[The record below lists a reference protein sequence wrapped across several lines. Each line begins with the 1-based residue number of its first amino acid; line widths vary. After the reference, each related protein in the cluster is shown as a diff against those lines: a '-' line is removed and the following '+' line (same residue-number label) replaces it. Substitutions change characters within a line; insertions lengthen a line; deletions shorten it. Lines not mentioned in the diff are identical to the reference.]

1 MEFTNK
7 LKTLL
12 YLIKLKLGKLS
23 KNLHIF
29 DVSLTKYFISP
40 FTLIVKILIISMHEI
55 EVGLWNRNFNNRNWL
70 LYPNLLFA
78 ALMENIRK
86 FKSFPNTFSD
96 NFDYLF
102 EMIVVKIAV
111 FPLRY
116 NLLPIPLWVS
126 HWWYFPDIIIN

>member
-55 EVGLWNRNFNNRNWL
+55 EVGL
-70 LYPNLLFA
+70 
-78 ALMENIRK
+78 
-86 FKSFPNTFSD
+86 
-96 NFDYLF
+96 
-102 EMIVVKIAV
+102 
-111 FPLRY
+111 
-116 NLLPIPLWVS
+116 
-126 HWWYFPDIIIN
+126 